1 MQDLFG
7 LIRKGGLK
15 MGRIN
20 NVKQG
25 LNCHICH
32 TPCVYILRLGHRKI
46 KSVLDTNGKEID
58 DLSSGYGED
67 FPYCRACFESIK
79 EAVYNE

>member
-1 MQDLFG
+1 MSKLG
-7 LIRKGGLK
+7 I
-15 MGRIN
+15 IN

-32 TPCVYILRLGHRKI
+32 VPCTYILRLGHRNVKTI
-46 KSVLDTNGKEID
+46 LDVHGKQID

-79 EAVYNE
+79 EAVYNG